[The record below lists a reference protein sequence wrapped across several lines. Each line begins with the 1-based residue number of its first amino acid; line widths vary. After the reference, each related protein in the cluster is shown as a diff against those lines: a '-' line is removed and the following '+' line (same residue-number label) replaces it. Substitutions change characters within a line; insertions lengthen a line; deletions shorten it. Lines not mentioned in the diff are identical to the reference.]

1 MTNRPYSNALDAETT
16 WNQHEN
22 GMAAATLAAGL
33 YMHENVHYAP
43 IGVLRSFIGPALAPY
58 NENSIIN
65 GVLRTPE

>member
-1 MTNRPYSNALDAETT
+1 
-16 WNQHEN
+16 
-22 GMAAATLAAGL
+22 MAAATLAAGL